1 MDQPGKV
8 ANPPHG
14 QLNKDKKIFRC
25 PRSRLRFWCLLSPL
39 IMLNLVLTL
48 TGFLPIS
55 AAASFYLN
63 RHTPSGQSR
72 DYRVTRL
79 RTDCVRCRESGT
91 RPVVLKVVPVTGASL
106 SSITIDRPI
115 NVRLSFLTP
124 TIGMKWAF
132 SNRKCA

>member
-8 ANPPHG
+8 ANSPQG
-14 QLNKDKKIFRC
+14 QLNREKKIFRC

-39 IMLNLVLTL
+39 IMLNLVLTHGIPPDFRG
-48 TGFLPIS
+48 GF
-55 AAASFYLN
+55 FYLN

-106 SSITIDRPI
+106 SSITMDRPI

-132 SNRKCA
+132 SNGKCA